1 MRTQNKSKGALKHA
15 RKWEVVIWDW
25 KEGTPDKS
33 LAKLDQQF
41 EHSYLTN
48 MGEDNNFA
56 FFSTFPI
63 TSDLQAR
70 ELLVG
75 ESLSQYQ

>member
-1 MRTQNKSKGALKHA
+1 MKHA

-25 KEGTPDKS
+25 KEEAPVPQLTK
-33 LAKLDQQF
+33 LARKF
-41 EHSYLTN
+41 KHEYLTDL
-48 MGEDNNFA
+48 GEDNNFA